1 MRHVQPGQS
10 SVSIDPSA
18 IFGLGTREKRGRCV
32 EQMID
37 RVNTGLLRL
46 CMALFGVMLA
56 GQVAIVLMRYVLG
69 VGFLELQDAVSYS
82 FACLVVLTI
91 PLAMRAD
98 RHVRVDVLREK
109 MPRRWQGRV
118 DGAGHLVF
126 TLPVF
131 GLLLWNAWPLIAASW
146 AIFEGSRETGGL
158 PGLFLV
164 KSTVIVLC
172 VLVLAIAIADVTRL
186 MRGPGVRDGD

>member
-1 MRHVQPGQS
+1 MG
-10 SVSIDPSA
+10 
-18 IFGLGTREKRGRCV
+18 
-32 EQMID
+32 
-37 RVNTGLLRL
+37 
-46 CMALFGVMLA
+46 LFGIMLA
-56 GQVAIVLMRYVLG
+56 GQVTIVLMRYVLG

-98 RHVRVDVLREK
+98 RHVRVDGLREK
-109 MPRRWQGRV
+109 LPRSWQRGM

-131 GLLLWNAWPLIAASW
+131 GLLLWNAWPLIASSW
-146 AIFEGSRETGGL
+146 SILEGSRETGGL

-164 KSTVIVLC
+164 KTTVIVMCL
-172 VLVLAIAIADVTRL
+172 LVLLIALADVIRL
-186 MRGPGVRDGD
+186 LRGKGGTDGH